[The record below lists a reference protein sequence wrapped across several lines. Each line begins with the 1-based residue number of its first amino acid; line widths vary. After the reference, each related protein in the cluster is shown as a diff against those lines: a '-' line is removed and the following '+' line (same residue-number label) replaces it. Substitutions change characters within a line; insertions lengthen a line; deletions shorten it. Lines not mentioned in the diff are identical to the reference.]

1 VGLAGRS
8 VSRDDGFTVADMDTT
23 FFADP
28 KIRNLWR
35 MLGDESRMARAVV
48 LYLATVLESWRS
60 GGRVLVTD
68 SAPVWLPLDSEL
80 IEALKAAKLLDSNG
94 RLPIRSWKSWHD
106 PAQMRR
112 DARRESGRLGGLR
125 AKGQRSYSDATALL
139 QRPDSDGVAKPHPS
153 VRTVRPTVRPGAPA
167 REGEAVQGTNGR
179 GGLVPLADLV
189 TPEAL
194 AAAGRKP

>member
-1 VGLAGRS
+1 M
-8 VSRDDGFTVADMDTT
+8 SRDDGFTVADMDTT

-60 GGRVLVTD
+60 GRRVLVTD
-68 SAPVWLPLDSEL
+68 SAPVWLPLDPEL
-80 IEALKAAKLLDSNG
+80 VEALKAAKLLDSSG

-139 QRPDSDGVAKPHPS
+139 QRPDSDGVAKPHPTVPS
-153 VRTVRPTVRPGAPA
+153 VRTDRTVRPSGAGA
-167 REGEAVQGTNGR
+167 REGTVQGTKNGR
-179 GGLVPLADLV
+179 GGLVPLADLL
-189 TPEAL
+189 PDAYASL
-194 AAAGRKP
+194 GPKP